1 MAPACADA
9 SPATDEEGPAEQVRP
24 DLEAVVAMLI
34 VLRQD
39 ADEGCGFRE
48 ERELNRSGSDEDGCA
63 TFGHGVA
70 LSVTQV
76 SGKY

>member
-1 MAPACADA
+1 
-9 SPATDEEGPAEQVRP
+9 
-24 DLEAVVAMLI
+24 MLI
-34 VLRQD
+34 ALRQD

-70 LSVTQV
+70 VSVTQV
-76 SGKY
+76 SGEY